1 MVTSSAARLH
11 GRPRLPPLSVLEGLA
26 LFSRVRNAHQRWAF
40 LTRLV
45 AWETVTNNRHKA
57 NVRAAHI
64 QQFAALKQGTKPVGG
79 NCVGMIEQRLYDV
92 LAAAFA
98 AEGVDTHFTLLG
110 DGNMHW
116 ATVLAERHG
125 VRRSEEHTSEL

>member
-1 MVTSSAARLH
+1 
-11 GRPRLPPLSVLEGLA
+11 
-26 LFSRVRNAHQRWAF
+26 
-40 LTRLV
+40 
-45 AWETVTNNRHKA
+45 
-57 NVRAAHI
+57 
-64 QQFAALKQGTKPVGG
+64 
-79 NCVGMIEQRLYDV
+79 MIEQRLYDV

-125 VRRSEEHTSEL
+125 VRTIHARHEHCACEMASAYASPRS